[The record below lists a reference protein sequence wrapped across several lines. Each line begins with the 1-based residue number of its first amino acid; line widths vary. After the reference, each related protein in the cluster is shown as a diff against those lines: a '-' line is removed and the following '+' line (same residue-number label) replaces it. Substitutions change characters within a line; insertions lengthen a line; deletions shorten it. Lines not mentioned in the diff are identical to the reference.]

1 MTTLEEAGPG
11 GVAEAPCEGN
21 RPRRGA
27 GFTPAGGLG
36 GARWTH
42 PITGDSGGSGGCEG
56 STPQLNAAAISDRE
70 FALFQGLIHRQA
82 GIYLAPVKKPLLVGR
97 LMRRL
102 RDLGLSSFGAYYRV
116 VTEPGGEAEQVR
128 MLDLI
133 CTNETHFFREPRQ
146 FEFLERQVFPAWAE
160 QAAAGR
166 RTRKIRVWSAA
177 CSTGEE
183 PYTLAMVL
191 LRRFPDWEIEI
202 LGSDLST
209 RVLDAARAGLYR
221 IEKAAEIPDTYRKA
235 FMLRGTGS
243 QEGRMKAGPEIRS
256 LVRFE
261 RLNLSH
267 QSWPLGGVFD
277 LLFCR
282 NVLIYF
288 DPASK
293 ARVVDR
299 LLERLH
305 PQGYLFLGH
314 AEGLHGL
321 HARIQG
327 VGPTVYVHREGH
339 APRG

>member
-1 MTTLEEAGPG
+1 
-11 GVAEAPCEGN
+11 
-21 RPRRGA
+21 
-27 GFTPAGGLG
+27 
-36 GARWTH
+36 
-42 PITGDSGGSGGCEG
+42 
-56 STPQLNAAAISDRE
+56 
-70 FALFQGLIHRQA
+70 
-82 GIYLAPVKKPLLVGR
+82 VKKALLVGR

-128 MLDLI
+128 MLDSI

-146 FEFLERQVFPAWAE
+146 FEFLERQVFPEWAE
-160 QAAAGR
+160 QAASGR
-166 RTRKIRVWSAA
+166 RLRKIRAWSAA

-191 LRRFPDWEIEI
+191 LRRFPDWQLEI

-209 RVLDAARAGLYR
+209 RVLESARAGLYR

-235 FMLRGTGS
+235 FMLCGTGS
-243 QEGRMKAGPEIRS
+243 QQGRMKAGPEIRS

-267 QSWPLGGVFD
+267 QRWALSGAFD

-314 AEGLHGL
+314 AEGLHSL
-321 HARIQG
+321 SSRVQS